1 MCLRRTGLVSYPA
14 WLGQR
19 IVPYLGGNYVTR
31 FLLAKRYL
39 SGVGD
44 LEGFRWVPQPVRP
57 TFGVIANQM
66 HFLGPGSQLVGSKP
80 RFLVLKGKRTP
91 FVNVLQAAER
101 VFFPYLQWCLS
112 VQNVRGRTV
121 DFQLCFFSLL
131 GCLRPFVVSSPG
143 HNATVSLQPMPL
155 FCELYAEGPHDGGV
169 RQVTRR

>member
-1 MCLRRTGLVSYPA
+1 M
-14 WLGQR
+14 
-19 IVPYLGGNYVTR
+19 
-31 FLLAKRYL
+31 LL
-39 SGVGD
+39 
-44 LEGFRWVPQPVRP
+44 
-57 TFGVIANQM
+57 
-66 HFLGPGSQLVGSKP
+66 LGPGSQFVGHES
-80 RFLVLKGKRTP
+80 RFYVLERQGIP
-91 FVNVLQAAER
+91 LMNVLQAAER
-101 VFFPYLQWCLS
+101 FIFPYLDWCLS